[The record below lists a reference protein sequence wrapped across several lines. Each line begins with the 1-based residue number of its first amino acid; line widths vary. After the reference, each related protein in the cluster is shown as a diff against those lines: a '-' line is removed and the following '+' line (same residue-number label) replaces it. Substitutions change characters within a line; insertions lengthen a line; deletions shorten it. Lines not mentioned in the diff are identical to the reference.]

1 MTGSYGSSVVSFL
14 RTLHTVLHSGCTNL
28 HSHQQCTRVPF
39 LHIPISVCYL
49 WIFWWWPFW
58 RVWSAIWLWLW
69 FAFLWW
75 SATLG
80 IFSCAYWPSVY
91 HLNSWVREIP
101 WRRNR
106 LPSQVFLGF
115 PGGSEGK
122 ESTCNVEDLSSIPGF
137 GRSPWGGPGNP
148 LQYSCLGNPMDRGAG
163 WAAVHGGAEQL
174 FLVCKPQKCLHCGP
188 SGCFMIA
195 KT

>member
-1 MTGSYGSSVVSFL
+1 MVALLLVFWGPSILFSIVAAPIYIPTNSVQGFL
-14 RTLHTVLHSGCTNL
+14 FSTAPSVFVICRLFDDGHSDGCEALSDCDCDLHFSDD
-28 HSHQQCTRVPF
+28 QQ
-39 LHIPISVCYL
+39 H
-49 WIFWWWPFW
+49 W
-58 RVWSAIWLWLW
+58 
-69 FAFLWW
+69 AF
-75 SATLG
+75 
-80 IFSCAYWPSVY
+80 FSCACWPSVY

-115 PGGSEGK
+115 PGGSERK

-148 LQYSCLGNPMDRGAG
+148 LQYSCLENPMDRGAW
-163 WAAVHGGAEQL
+163 WAAVQGGAEQL
-174 FLVCKPQKCLHCGP
+174 FLVCKPQKCLHCAP
-188 SGCFMIA
+188 SSSFMIA